1 MLMELPNTKANSSTN
16 MIGEIST
23 NTSTSG
29 TRLIL
34 ITLRQAI
41 TAASLTAYHSALT
54 TAWPSAGE
62 PGASGFVVVGV
73 TE

>member
-34 ITLRQAI
+34 ITLRLAM
-41 TAASLTAYHSALT
+41 TAASLAA
-54 TAWPSAGE
+54 
-62 PGASGFVVVGV
+62 
-73 TE
+73 